1 MVNIIKAITQFS
13 VAKGTP
19 IEYSLFEYA
28 NVPNKYKIIR
38 GPLYEDN
45 SMMIMN
51 TYQKMK
57 KEEDFDISL

>member
-13 VAKGTP
+13 VSKDTP

-28 NVPNKYKIIR
+28 NVPDKYKIIR
-38 GPLYEDN
+38 EPLYEDN

-57 KEEDFDISL
+57 KKKILI

>member
-19 IEYSLFEYA
+19 IEYILFEYA